1 MAGIPETGD
10 VVDGKYLIQG
20 VLGFGGMGVVLA
32 GQNLA
37 GEFPVAI
44 KWLKPELASDDIARQ
59 RFLQEARLSATI
71 RCENTVQIF
80 DVGASL
86 PYFVMERL
94 EGRSLRDL
102 LSATAGQPLPAADA
116 LEILSAVMAGVRA
129 AHETSTPAGRGVI
142 HRDLKPDNVFLA
154 VRGNRIVPTKD
165 HSNWNSGERTT
176 S

>member
-94 EGRSLRDL
+94 EGRSHHAVPRSRASSVAP
-102 LSATAGQPLPAADA
+102 SALPRFTMTHQRGYGRYSTTS
-116 LEILSAVMAGVRA
+116 SAVC
-129 AHETSTPAGRGVI
+129 
-142 HRDLKPDNVFLA
+142 
-154 VRGNRIVPTKD
+154 
-165 HSNWNSGERTT
+165 
-176 S
+176 